1 MKLNT
6 LGIAHKI
13 IKEKVCRGN
22 FCIDATAGRGHDTAF
37 LCGLVGE
44 EGRVLAMDIQQ
55 DAVDSTRALL
65 QEKGYDQIAQ
75 DELSGTFMKKL
86 NDSPGEWLL
95 VDFFSLSSP
104 RAHRIGDHYFTD
116 FRGLIADALHAEKYS
131 FLDDMPISEVQRRL
145 RIYAQALKQRY
156 GSHIIMIQCK
166 RQDTFL
172 SQESEIKKFSDK
184 VIEKNKKANPLMYE
198 MSQYFVQLT
207 NCYYSAPSS
216 Q

>member
-1 MKLNT
+1 
-6 LGIAHKI
+6 
-13 IKEKVCRGN
+13 
-22 FCIDATAGRGHDTAF
+22 
-37 LCGLVGE
+37 
-44 EGRVLAMDIQQ
+44 
-55 DAVDSTRALL
+55 
-65 QEKGYDQIAQ
+65 
-75 DELSGTFMKKL
+75 MKKL

-131 FLDDMPISEVQRRL
+131 FLDDMPISELQRRL

-207 NCYYSAPSS
+207 NCYYINVTGSYISDETGFMNLEDVHYQNACYEETLDYIRYIVKNKPKQKKESVYAFLPFAVKILPL
-216 Q
+216 

>member
-1 MKLNT
+1 MSKLRPRKYDKQA
-6 LGIAHKI
+6 IAKY
-13 IKEKVCRGN
+13 
-22 FCIDATAGRGHDTAF
+22 T
-37 LCGLVGE
+37 
-44 EGRVLAMDIQQ
+44 
-55 DAVDSTRALL
+55 SSW
-65 QEKGYDQIAQ
+65 YDQIAQ

-131 FLDDMPISEVQRRL
+131 FLDDMPISELQRRL

-198 MSQYFVQLT
+198 MSQYFVTADQLLYLLMLPEVT
-207 NCYYSAPSS
+207 FPMK
-216 Q
+216 QVL